1 MAKQRKS
8 LADIEKQVHG
18 GEPIFDGIVMSQ
30 LDMIKALNWYN
41 QNRESKQSLKYIG
54 DYVKKYK
61 LKVEDSTIS
70 QQHPTYGFL
79 CRLKSN
85 GAIFSDR
92 YQEKFDSFLEKLK
105 IKVKRKKVVEKPVV
119 KTTTIQD
126 KVNEKVNDIAGEL
139 DGTIDDYIK
148 NKFKKVPSPYAIMHN
163 NLKPNQVN
171 RIVEMFK
178 KERAVYDEVLN
189 TKDKDL
195 IEGYSNFNKIQ
206 LKKLISYCDLIITDA
221 IKIRDEAK
229 PAKKARTVKRKTPE
243 QLTSKLNY
251 CQTNDDY
258 NLKSVSPKDII
269 GATQLWVFNVKYK
282 KLGIYNANDASGFS
296 VKGSTLINYNETT
309 SITKA
314 LRKPNDV
321 LGKVT
326 SGGKLMLKNIM
337 KEINTKES
345 PLNGRINGETILLRI
360 IK

>member
-1 MAKQRKS
+1 MATT
-8 LADIEKQVHG
+8 
-18 GEPIFDGIVMSQ
+18 
-30 LDMIKALNWYN
+30 
-41 QNRESKQSLKYIG
+41 
-54 DYVKKYK
+54 KK
-61 LKVEDSTIS
+61 
-70 QQHPTYGFL
+70 
-79 CRLKSN
+79 
-85 GAIFSDR
+85 
-92 YQEKFDSFLEKLK
+92 
-105 IKVKRKKVVEKPVV
+105 
-119 KTTTIQD
+119 
-126 KVNEKVNDIAGEL
+126 
-139 DGTIDDYIK
+139 
-148 NKFKKVPSPYAIMHN
+148 
-163 NLKPNQVN
+163 
-171 RIVEMFK
+171 
-178 KERAVYDEVLN
+178 
-189 TKDKDL
+189 
-195 IEGYSNFNKIQ
+195 
-206 LKKLISYCDLIITDA
+206 
-221 IKIRDEAK
+221 AK